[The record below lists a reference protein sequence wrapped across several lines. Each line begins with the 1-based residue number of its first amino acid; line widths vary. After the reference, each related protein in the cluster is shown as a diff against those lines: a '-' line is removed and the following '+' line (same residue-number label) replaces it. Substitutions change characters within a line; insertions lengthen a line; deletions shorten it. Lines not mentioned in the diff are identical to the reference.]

1 MGLFDNELQYGD
13 RPLAV
18 DDQGRTASCQEL
30 DVFSGV
36 LYEKT
41 GGKKLIFI
49 LCENTLDRKSVV

>member
-30 DVFSGV
+30 DVFSGG
-36 LYEKT
+36 LYEKF
-41 GGKKLIFI
+41 LF
-49 LCENTLDRKSVV
+49 SVRIRWNHCLVIWAA

>member
-30 DVFSGV
+30 DVFSGG

-41 GGKKLIFI
+41 EAGHWRQGYVK
-49 LCENTLDRKSVV
+49 